1 MQAIKKE
8 KNCNVQ
14 LERRVSLDI
23 LSVKN
28 IAKLSAREML
38 GVEVG
43 NGDKDL
49 QWSSSLTVCHGHFG
63 LSETEEAKLEKYCF
77 FWKWGSVY
85 GIGYEEIWKK
95 TYLKQSECISRGL
108 WAWWT
113 VDLKAQRVLVNQG
126 LDLDLHLVSLVI
138 TGDVCQAEIKK
149 WYFKRPREPT

>member
-1 MQAIKKE
+1 MQMQAIKKE

-49 QWSSSLTVCHGHFG
+49 Q
-63 LSETEEAKLEKYCF
+63 
-77 FWKWGSVY
+77 
-85 GIGYEEIWKK
+85 
-95 TYLKQSECISRGL
+95 
-108 WAWWT
+108 
-113 VDLKAQRVLVNQG
+113 
-126 LDLDLHLVSLVI
+126 
-138 TGDVCQAEIKK
+138 
-149 WYFKRPREPT
+149 